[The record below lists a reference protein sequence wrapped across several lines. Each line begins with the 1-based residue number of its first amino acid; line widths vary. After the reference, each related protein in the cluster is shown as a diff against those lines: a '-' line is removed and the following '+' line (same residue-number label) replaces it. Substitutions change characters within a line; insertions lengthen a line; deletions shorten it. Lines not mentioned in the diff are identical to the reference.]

1 MSSLPKTKTWRQC
14 NALCGIVLTP
24 SKRSKDYMQGAPLYR
39 VYSPVG
45 GNVVFL
51 CYEKLNLGPII
62 CGLSLVVLLLLKVTV
77 APGKQQYCV
86 FSVRILLSLSYI
98 LPTLISFSSHTL
110 S

>member
-62 CGLSLVVLLLLKVTV
+62 CGLRLVVMLLLEVKT
-77 APGKQQYCV
+77 APNRQVSILGVLNK
-86 FSVRILLSLSYI
+86 RTLLSLAYI
-98 LPTLISFSSHTL
+98 ILTLIRFS
-110 S
+110 